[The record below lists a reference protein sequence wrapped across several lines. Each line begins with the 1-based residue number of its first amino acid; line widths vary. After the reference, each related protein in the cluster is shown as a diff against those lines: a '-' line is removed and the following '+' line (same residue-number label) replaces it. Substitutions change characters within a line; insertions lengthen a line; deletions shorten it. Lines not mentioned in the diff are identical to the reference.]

1 MSWLAEIVKST
12 SCHVKCCFSVS
23 VIVGLKLSERGL
35 IFFSIL
41 SFVSFAV
48 VGQLESSQKKKLRF
62 LGYGFFYFGM
72 DLIAK
77 S

>member
-1 MSWLAEIVKST
+1 MSWLAEIIKST
-12 SCHVKCCFSVS
+12 SCHVKCCFFVS
-23 VIVGLKLSERGL
+23 VIVRLKLSEKGL
-35 IFFSIL
+35 DFFSIL

-48 VGQLESSQKKKLRF
+48 VGQVQSYQKKKLRL

-72 DLIAK
+72 DSIAK